1 MTTPPHVI
9 RCRGCGNSWTEG
21 VSEGDECAC
30 TCTDTAAPHYEDW
43 LTRVFDHAER
53 DLASLPEWARPVVV
67 PPLTRGEPVPAVV
80 PDSTEGK
87 AGDGIRED
95 GAAGD
100 HPS

>member
-53 DLASLPEWARPVVV
+53 DLASLPEWARPVIV
-67 PPLTRGEPVPAVV
+67 PPLDRPLPVPDGVTGG
-80 PDSTEGK
+80 SQ
-87 AGDGIRED
+87 GDGADQD

-100 HPS
+100 HGS